1 MSETKLLRASEAAA
15 ELGISVY
22 TLRRLDHAD
31 DLHARD
37 QPGGAGGADERDDG
51 DGLRGASS
59 SSRTIRRMD
68 VSFNIEGE
76 IYTLAESQATTL
88 AENLR
93 RTAAGLLGENGIDGA
108 RAVADAVEA
117 RLVVRPIRRSAS
129 LT

>member
-1 MSETKLLRASEAAA
+1 
-15 ELGISVY
+15 
-22 TLRRLDHAD
+22 
-31 DLHARD
+31 
-37 QPGGAGGADERDDG
+37 
-51 DGLRGASS
+51 
-59 SSRTIRRMD
+59 MD

-88 AENLR
+88 AANLR